1 MPGVKLYT
9 EIPLNQSHT
18 KGEWIDIIKPFVK
31 NPDRKTG
38 EGPAAGFE
46 LSDNM
51 MNSDWVVLPLSWN
64 YYHKTRQIAHA
75 ISVVRQAE
83 QAGKQ
88 VLSWTSGDFG
98 VRIPHFPNLTVLR
111 PSGYRSQLP
120 SNHQGMPVFFSDPL
134 QKYFGTTDVII
145 REKQEKPIIGFCGQA
160 EGNLLKYGVD
170 IVRTAGRNLA
180 YYTGLSAYEPQS
192 LYPST
197 LLRSQILKNIAQA
210 DSLSTNYII
219 RSKYRA
225 GATTPEEKHA
235 TSLEFYKNMV
245 ESDYVVCVRGGG
257 NFSVRLYETL
267 AMGRIPVFV
276 DTDCLL
282 PLEDKINWRK
292 HVVRVESKNSAE
304 ICNSI
309 IEFHNKLN
317 FKDFVDLQK
326 SNRQLWNDKLSLH
339 NFFKCLFMHPN

>member
-1 MPGVKLYT
+1 MQLFKLYT
-9 EIPLNQSHT
+9 KYPTNTENG
-18 KGEWIDIIKPFVK
+18 KGEWFDLIKPLINRQINADTNFVLV
-31 NPDRKTG
+31 NNLV
-38 EGPAAGFE
+38 EC
-46 LSDNM
+46 
-51 MNSDWVVLPLSWN
+51 DWVVLPLSWN
-64 YYHKTRQIAHA
+64 YYYNTKQTNQALDLVQKASHA
-75 ISVVRQAE
+75 NKSII
-83 QAGKQ
+83 
-88 VLSWTSGDFG
+88 SWTSGDFG
-98 VRIPHFPNLTVLR
+98 VKIPDFPNLLVLR
-111 PSGYRSQLP
+111 QSGYRSQLP
-120 SNHQGMPVFFSDPL
+120 SYHLGMPVFFSDPL
-134 QKYFGTTDVII
+134 QKYFGTTDIFK
-145 REKQEKPIIGFCGQA
+145 REKQEKPVIGFCGQA
-160 EGNLLKYGVD
+160 EGNLFKYGVD
-170 IVRTAGRNLA
+170 VIRTAGRNLA
-180 YYTGLSAYEPQS
+180 YYTGLSPYQPQS

-197 LLRSQILKNIAQA
+197 LLRSQILKNIAQ
-210 DSLSTNYII
+210 DDRLSPNFII

-225 GATTPEEKHA
+225 GATTPEEKHT
-235 TSLEFYKNMV
+235 TSLEFYQNMV

-282 PLEDKINWRK
+282 PFEDKINWRK

-339 NFFKCLFMHPN
+339 NFFKCLFMHSN